1 MLLWLVF
8 LVMCVVFFIFFRF
21 ASVLFASVGF
31 VVVVSLTA
39 TYNQNVC
46 LCLCEW
52 KCIITFFSITR
63 KILASKMFGFENFMF
78 RSFFFVSVDVCVCV
92 FVASISL
99 FVVLMQ
105 FKWLNCTQR
114 FAYLCVRVM
123 YGDFGVVYSPNM
135 YMNVSYIWNLSLR
148 LSMLGLYTTENVQT
162 LGKYWRLA
170 WKLGPNFSKQAS

>member
-1 MLLWLVF
+1 M
-8 LVMCVVFFIFFRF
+8 
-21 ASVLFASVGF
+21 VGI
-31 VVVVSLTA
+31 SS
-39 TYNQNVC
+39 NVC
-46 LCLCEW
+46 SIFHLFPICFGIVCFGRVCCCRLANCHIQSKCLFVSVW
-52 KCIITFFSITR
+52 MKMYNNFF
-63 KILASKMFGFENFMF
+63 LHNSKNFGFENVRVWKFYVPQFLF
-78 RSFFFVSVDVCVCV
+78 RQCRCVCV